1 MHLSAAQFRLHDAV
15 SLSGLTDHCTDPRA
29 IARTLCGQ
37 IVGEI
42 GEVLNGE
49 VKGRESESEITLF
62 KSLGCALEDLTA
74 AAMVYAK
81 SVEEETPGAAL

>member
-1 MHLSAAQFRLHDAV
+1 MRL
-15 SLSGLTDHCTDPRA
+15 R
-29 IARTLCGQ
+29 RTLCGQ

-42 GEVLNGE
+42 GGVLNGE